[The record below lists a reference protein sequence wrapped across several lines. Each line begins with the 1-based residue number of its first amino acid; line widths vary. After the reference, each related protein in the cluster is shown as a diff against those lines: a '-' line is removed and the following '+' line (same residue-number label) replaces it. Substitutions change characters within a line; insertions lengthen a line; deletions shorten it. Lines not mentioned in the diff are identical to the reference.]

1 MAFKDEFRLSCHAV
15 IFNQQQQVLLVRAT
29 YGSCGWGLPGGALE
43 PGETIHQ
50 ALDRECKEELGIQVQ
65 INYLSGV
72 YFHSAFNSQAFIF
85 SCEVFD
91 DAGIVL
97 SCEHSAYKYSP
108 VDELSEI
115 QQTRINDCLNFS
127 GYVKSA
133 AF

>member
-1 MAFKDEFRLSCHAV
+1 MAFKVEFKLSCHAV

-29 YGSCGWGLPGGALE
+29 YGNCGWGLPGGALE

-50 ALDRECKEELGIQVQ
+50 ALDRECSEELGLHVK

-72 YFHSAFNSQAFIF
+72 YFHSSYNSQAFIF
-85 SCEVFD
+85 CCAIDESAE
-91 DAGIVL
+91 IIL
-97 SCEHSAYKYSP
+97 SSEHSAYQYSSI
-108 VDELSEI
+108 DELSEVQKI
-115 QQTRINDCLNFS
+115 RVQDCLGFS

>member
-1 MAFKDEFRLSCHAV
+1 MFICSSSCHAV

-43 PGETIHQ
+43 PGKTIHQ

-85 SCEVFD
+85 CCGRRHGLYGWPVM
-91 DAGIVL
+91 APRRL
-97 SCEHSAYKYSP
+97 SCA
-108 VDELSEI
+108 LSLC
-115 QQTRINDCLNFS
+115 RVLF
-127 GYVKSA
+127 
-133 AF
+133 

>member
-1 MAFKDEFRLSCHAV
+1 MFTCFPSCHAV
-15 IFNQQQQVLLVRAT
+15 ILNQQQQVLLVRAT

-85 SCEVFD
+85 SCEVSD
-91 DAGIVL
+91 DADIVL